1 MIILF
6 TLMLWIIWLAI
17 ALSLYSNF
25 LPYFSLLK
33 DVKQYNMAYYG
44 ANTAIERSL
53 LVLRQQESGFEW
65 KGWRQWWALGVL
77 SDNSFDN
84 FSYFT
89 KDTSLLW
96 DIQSRSSN
104 EQTIPLAGMWNSNYY
119 STMEWLTDYNM
130 LSYGKTQTI
139 NLWVDSTPNSQS
151 YQKDNN
157 RVQYNGES
165 ISLEAHIPLDI
176 REIFIKQTTA
186 EESLLCDGGS
196 VETCDA
202 DNDGVVNDILISWWL
217 NGFFNDWWEN
227 YNFSILP
234 RNIIGRVGDTDAA
247 IVFGTDESIREGD
260 VNEMSEEP
268 GRKSIVWGDTINP
281 LSSLYNI
288 TRQDHGSWHSLIGSE
303 TIFDANIHQSS
314 FSELFKDDP
323 NTIVDLELK
332 FSLLQRLLTR
342 GGQIYPFLNYR
353 LVTDNGNLSQPFFYI
368 QWTSKVW
375 DYSVQMNVRKP
386 VDKTNGLDSFTVIF

>member
-65 KGWRQWWALGVL
+65 KGWRQWWDLDVL
-77 SDNSFDN
+77 SDNSFNN

-89 KDTSLLW
+89 KDTTLLW
-96 DIQSRSSN
+96 NVQSRSN
-104 EQTIPLAGMWNSNYY
+104 NLTIPLAGMWNSNYY

-139 NLWVDSTPNSQS
+139 KLWVDSTATSHS
-151 YQKDNN
+151 YQKDTE
-157 RVQYNGES
+157 RTQYDWES

-176 REIFIKQTTA
+176 REIFAEQTSA
-186 EESLLCDGGS
+186 EESLLCDGWS
-196 VETCDA
+196 VEECDA
-202 DNDGVVNDILISWWL
+202 DNDSVVNDILISWWL
-217 NGFFNDWWEN
+217 NGFLNYWWEN

-234 RNIIGRVGDTDAA
+234 RNIIGRLGDTDTP
-247 IVFGTDESIREGD
+247 IVFNNDEAIRETD
-260 VNEMSEEP
+260 INEMSEEP
-268 GRKSIVWGDTINP
+268 GKKSIVWSDNINP
-281 LSSLYNI
+281 LISLSNI
-288 TRQDHGSWHSLIGSE
+288 ARENHGSWHLLIGSE
-303 TIFDANIHQSS
+303 TIFDGNVHQST
-314 FSELFKDDP
+314 FSELFRNSDV
-323 NTIVDLELK
+323 VDLELK
-332 FSLLQRLLTR
+332 LSLLQRLLTR
-342 GGQIYPFLNYR
+342 WGQIYPFINYR
-353 LVTDNGNLSQPFFYI
+353 LVTDTESLSQPFFYI
-368 QWTSKVW
+368 QWTSKVG

-386 VDKTNGLDSFTVIF
+386 VDKSNGLDSFTVIF